1 MPDMKS
7 ITARCTAAERPRWK
21 RKPKERR
28 ERRVMK
34 KPKPGTNMIDRLA
47 EACLK
52 EKAVADR
59 VAADYAEVREGIA
72 EAVEMWGSL
81 APRSGKTKMLAGR
94 KFELR
99 VSARSEITVDPAKAL
114 VIEDLCRF
122 GGERWLFPKLFRSV
136 PHFILADGAYGVIN
150 ARLPAGAPRNLRALF
165 ARAVQ
170 VRALAPQLEVR
181 KRDEP
186 GKKK

>member
-1 MPDMKS
+1 
-7 ITARCTAAERPRWK
+7 
-21 RKPKERR
+21 
-28 ERRVMK
+28 MK
-34 KPKPGTNMIDRLA
+34 KAKPSTNMIDMLA
-47 EACLK
+47 EAYMK
-52 EKAVADR
+52 EKA
-59 VAADYAEVREGIA
+59 AADSAAAEMAEVKDKIA
-72 EAVEMWGSL
+72 EAVETWGSL

-99 VSARSEITVDPAKAL
+99 VSARSEVIVDPAKAL

-136 PHFILADGAYGVIN
+136 PYFILADGAYGVIN